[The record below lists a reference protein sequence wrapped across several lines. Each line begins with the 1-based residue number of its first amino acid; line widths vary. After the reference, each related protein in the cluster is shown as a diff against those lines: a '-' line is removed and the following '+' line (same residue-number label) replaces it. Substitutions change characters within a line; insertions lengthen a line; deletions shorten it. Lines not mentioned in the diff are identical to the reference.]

1 VLPLGAMYFTGPT
14 WILGAIFVVGWF
26 VTGVFPLFMA
36 TVPSESV
43 DARHI
48 ASALGICMGTGEL
61 IGGVLS
67 PYVAGKAADIVG
79 LQAALW
85 IMLALALGGGL
96 AALGVRETAP
106 SVRGASLLAGEAK

>member
-1 VLPLGAMYFTGPT
+1 
-14 WILGAIFVVGWF
+14 
-26 VTGVFPLFMA
+26 MA

-67 PYVAGKAADIVG
+67 PFIAGYAADAHG
-79 LQAALW
+79 LQAPVW
-85 IMLALALGGGL
+85 IMLGL
-96 AALGVRETAP
+96 AIVAFIVAFGIRETAP
-106 SVRGASLLAGEAK
+106 RVLQREVTA